1 MNMFSL
7 IFSKRNILL
16 LSLWI
21 ALILLLVVYWGDETE
36 NYAELSNNLI
46 QLKEMDARLDRDILK
61 ITSFLLNHYDPLVE
75 TSNRLRDLRQ
85 EIKTRVA
92 VVDDSVLISHS
103 ERYWQALDEKLAIVE
118 KIKFQA
124 AVARNGIH
132 YLPVATQ
139 ELKDIEPKIYQDVL
153 EMLNALFVYDLFF
166 TDTQLDDIHSK
177 LKQLK
182 RYRLSSPESS
192 QKFDHVLFHM
202 DSNIED
208 LTKLGLLK
216 TRYLAIPTQEHFEQ
230 IHARQEQNRVGETTK
245 KRRLILA
252 LTLFVIT
259 LLLGVWQLIRRLQ
272 KANQEVNR
280 AWYRLR
286 DAVDNLSE
294 AFALYDEEGRLVLHN
309 RRFCEFYSWLKGWIK
324 DGVKIDA
331 LQSVTGNRIQNLSLE
346 GEPIVESLPMGQY
359 FERIDSGAW
368 YLASNSYT
376 TEGGIVCVRSDITES
391 KQAEVDLRKLGR
403 VLEQSPASVMITN
416 TSGTIEYVN
425 SRFEKVSGYS
435 ADEVVGQNP
444 RILKSGDKTKEEYKA
459 MWSALL
465 AGREWRGIFH
475 NKRKDGSIY
484 WESASISPLRDDRG
498 QITHFIAV
506 KEDVTAQKRA
516 EDQLRMN
523 ATVFD
528 TTLEGIIVTDADNLI
543 KTVNPSFTRITGY
556 TPEEVI
562 GKSPS
567 ILSSGRH
574 DDRFYEELWDS
585 ILSKRYWSG
594 EIWNRRKDGSVYPE
608 WLSIAAIPDEQ
619 GIAKEYVAVFSD
631 ISKHKENEEQI
642 LYQANYD
649 ALTGLPN
656 RSLFSDRLDQ
666 AIASAQREEWE
677 LAILFV
683 DLDQFKMV
691 NDTFGHVMGD
701 ELLQLVSK
709 RISDCV
715 RESDTIARFGGDE
728 FVILLQ
734 DVSDMDAAA
743 NIATKVIN
751 RLTKVFTLYERD
763 IFIGASIGITVYP
776 DDAVNADSL
785 LRNADMAMY
794 QAKDRGRNNY
804 QFFTASMQQ
813 RTLERQ
819 QLELDLRLAVQ
830 RSELEIYYQ
839 PVIDSAIEKVISVEA
854 LLRWNHPHRGIVN
867 PAVFIPLAEDSG
879 LIGPIGEWVLRGAC
893 KQLSQWHRSGFTD
906 LRLAVNLSSRQ
917 RELGLEADSLRQL
930 LDDFSLSPEFL
941 TLEITE
947 SLLLRDTEEAITWL
961 SGFKSLGVKLS
972 VDDFGTGYSSL
983 SYLKRFPV
991 DTLKIDR
998 SFVREL
1004 PQDADDVSLVK
1015 AIVAMADSL
1024 SLDLIAEGV
1033 ETKAQVEFLLQNGCH
1048 NLQGYFYA
1056 RPMTAK
1062 DMLAWLEKDVQSTGT
1077 NDLVGRVLNPHKKA
1091 H

>member
-1 MNMFSL
+1 MNML
-7 IFSKRNILL
+7 KLLFSKLNLLL

-21 ALILLLVVYWGDETE
+21 ASILLLVVYWDNESE
-36 NYAELSNNLI
+36 QYAELSNNLV
-46 QLKEMDARLDRDILK
+46 QLKEMDARLDRDVLK
-61 ITSFLLNHYDPLVE
+61 ITSFLLNQYDPLVE
-75 TSNRLRDLRQ
+75 TNKRLLELRQ
-85 EIKTRVA
+85 QINAQISVI
-92 VVDDSVLISHS
+92 DDKVLEDHS
-103 ERYWQALDEKLAIVE
+103 AHYWHALDEKQAIIE

-124 AVARNGIH
+124 AVVRNGIH
-132 YLPVATQ
+132 YLPIAAK
-139 ELKDIEPKIYQDVL
+139 ELKSIDPKIYQEVL
-153 EMLNALFVYDLFF
+153 EMLNALLAYDLFF
-166 TDTQLDDIHSK
+166 IDSQLDDIQSA
-177 LKQLK
+177 LEQLK
-182 RYRLSSPESS
+182 RYRLASVEGT
-192 QKFDHVLFHM
+192 QKFDQVLFHM

-208 LTKLGLLK
+208 LTELGLLK
-216 TRYLAIPTQEHFEQ
+216 TRYLAIPTQDYFQQ
-230 IHARQEQNRVGETTK
+230 IYTRYEQNRVDEASN
-245 KRRLILA
+245 KRRLILG
-252 LTLFVIT
+252 LSLLVIM
-259 LLLGVWQLIRRLQ
+259 LLLGVWQLIRSLN
-272 KANQEVNR
+272 KANHEVNR

-294 AFALYDEEGRLVLHN
+294 AFALFDVDGRLVLYN
-309 RRFCEFYSWLKGWIK
+309 RRYSEFYAWLKGWIK
-324 DGVKIDA
+324 EGITIDA
-331 LQSVTGNRIQNLSLE
+331 LQSVTGKRINNLSLE
-346 GEPIVESLPMGQY
+346 GESIVETMPMGQY
-359 FERIDSGAW
+359 LEQIDSGAW
-368 YLASNSYT
+368 YLASNSCT

-416 TSGTIEYVN
+416 TAGKIEYVN
-425 SRFEKVSGYS
+425 PRFEKVSGYS
-435 ADEVVGQNP
+435 AQEVVGQNP

-459 MWSALL
+459 MWEALL

-528 TTLEGIIVTDADNLI
+528 TTQEGIIVTDADNLI

-556 TPEEVI
+556 SPEEVV
-562 GKSPS
+562 GKPPS

-585 ILSKRYWSG
+585 ILQKRYWSG

-608 WLSIAAIPDEQ
+608 WLSIAAIPDDQ

-666 AIASAQREEWE
+666 AIGSALREQWK

-701 ELLQLVSK
+701 ELLQLVAK

-715 RESDTIARFGGDE
+715 RDSDTIARFGGDE

-734 DVSDMDAAA
+734 DVSDMDAVAT
-743 NIATKVIN
+743 IATKVIN
-751 RLTKVFTLYERD
+751 RITKVFTLYERE
-763 IFIGASIGITVYP
+763 IFIGASIGITIFP
-776 DDAVNADSL
+776 DDAINADSL

-830 RSELEIYYQ
+830 RNELVIYYQ
-839 PVIDSAIEKVISVEA
+839 PVIDAEFEKVVSVEA
-854 LLRWNHPHRGIVN
+854 LLRWNHPHRGLVN
-867 PAVFIPLAEDSG
+867 PGVFIPLAEDSG

-893 KQLSQWHRSGFTD
+893 EQLSEWHRLGFSD
-906 LRLAVNLSSRQ
+906 LKLAVNLSSRQ
-917 RELGLEADSLRQL
+917 RELGLEVDYLRQIL
-930 LDDFSLSPEFL
+930 QELKLDPNQL

-998 SFVREL
+998 SFINGL
-1004 PQDADDVSLVK
+1004 PQDVDDASLVK
-1015 AIVAMADSL
+1015 TIVAMAESL
-1024 SLDLIAEGV
+1024 NLGLIAEGV
-1033 ETKAQVEFLLQNGCH
+1033 ETRDQVDFLLHNGCQL
-1048 NLQGYFYA
+1048 LQGYHYA
-1056 RPMTAK
+1056 RPMAAK
-1062 DMLAWLEKDVQSTGT
+1062 DMSRWLGNDLRGTGT
-1077 NDLVGRVLNPHKKA
+1077 SGMLGTKSS
-1091 H
+1091 

>member
-1 MNMFSL
+1 MLNN
-7 IFSKRNILL
+7 IYSKRSLL
-16 LSLWI
+16 LVSLWI
-21 ALILLLVVYWGDETE
+21 TLILLLAVYWDDESE
-36 NYAELSNNLI
+36 HYAGLSNNML
-46 QLKEMDARLDRDILK
+46 QLKKMDARLDRDVLK
-61 ITSFLLNHYDPLVE
+61 ITSFLLNQYDPLVE
-75 TSNRLRDLRQ
+75 TSNRLRELRQ
-85 EIKTRVA
+85 LITSKLT
-92 VVDDSVLISHS
+92 VVDDSTLLNYMEI
-103 ERYWQALDEKLAIVE
+103 YWRGMDEKLAVIE
-118 KIKFQA
+118 KIKYQA
-124 AVARNGIH
+124 AVVRNGIH
-132 YLPVATQ
+132 YLPIAAH
-139 ELKDIEPKIYQDVL
+139 ELKSVDPMIYQDVL
-153 EMLNALFVYDLFF
+153 ELLNSLLAYDLFY
-166 TDTQLDDIHSK
+166 TDSQLVE
-177 LKQLK
+177 LKSMMAHLK
-182 RYRLSSPESS
+182 SHQLSSAES
-192 QKFDHVLFHM
+192 QKKFDEVIFHM
-202 DSNIED
+202 NSNLED
-208 LTKLGLLK
+208 LTKLGVYK
-216 TRYLAIPTQEHFEQ
+216 ARYLAIPTQEYFEDF
-230 IHARQEQNRVGETTK
+230 HTRHEQNRVDETATK
-245 KRRLILA
+245 RLMILV
-252 LTLFVIT
+252 LTVFVMI
-259 LLLGVWQLIRRLQ
+259 LLMSLWQLIRRLQ
-272 KANQEVNR
+272 EANHEVNR
-280 AWYRLR
+280 AWFRLH
-286 DAVDNLSE
+286 DAVENLSE
-294 AFALYDEEGRLVLHN
+294 AFALFNAKGRLVLHN
-309 RRFCEFYSWLKGWIK
+309 RRFSEFYPWMREWIK
-324 DGVKIDA
+324 EGVNLDT
-331 LQSVTGNRIQNLSLE
+331 LQSVTGGRIKNVSLE
-346 GEPIVESLPMGQY
+346 GESIVESMPMGQY
-359 FERIDSGAW
+359 LEQVDNGAW
-368 YLASNSYT
+368 YLASNNFT
-376 TEGGIVCVRSDITES
+376 NEGGIVCVRSDITES

-416 TSGTIEYVN
+416 TDGTIEYVN
-425 SRFEKVSGYS
+425 PRFEKVSGYS
-435 ADEVVGQNP
+435 AEEVIGKNP
-444 RILKSGDKTKEEYKA
+444 RVLKSGDKTKEEYKA
-459 MWSALL
+459 MWDALL

-475 NKRKDGSIY
+475 NMRKDGSIY

-528 TTLEGIIVTDADNLI
+528 TTQEGIMVTDADNII

-556 TPEEVI
+556 SPDEVI
-562 GKSPS
+562 GQSPS

-574 DDRFYEELWDS
+574 DESFYEELWDS
-585 ILSKRYWSG
+585 VLHKRYWSG

-608 WLSIAAIPDEQ
+608 WLSIASILDDQ

-666 AIASAQREEWE
+666 SIGSALREQWK

-701 ELLQLVSK
+701 ELLQLVAK

-715 RESDTIARFGGDE
+715 RESDSIARFGGDE
-728 FVILLQ
+728 FAILLQ
-734 DVSDMDAAA
+734 DVSDMDAVA

-751 RLTKVFTLYERD
+751 RITKVFTLYERE
-763 IFIGASIGITVYP
+763 IFIGASVGITIFP
-776 DDAVNADSL
+776 DDAMNADSL

-839 PVIDSAIEKVISVEA
+839 PVVDAEFEKVISVEA

-867 PAVFIPLAEDSG
+867 PSVFIPLAEDSG
-879 LIGPIGEWVLRGAC
+879 LIGPIGLWVIQGAC
-893 KQLSQWHRSGFTD
+893 EQLRRWHKSGYPD

-917 RELGLEADSLRQL
+917 RELGLEVDYLRRVL
-930 LDDFSLSPEFL
+930 RESKIKPEML

-961 SGFKSLGVKLS
+961 SGFKKLGVNLS

-991 DTLKIDR
+991 DVLKIDR
-998 SFVREL
+998 SFISEL
-1004 PQDADDVSLVK
+1004 PEDVDDASLVK
-1015 AIVAMADSL
+1015 TIVAMADSL
-1024 SLDLIAEGV
+1024 KLSLIAEGV
-1033 ETKAQVEFLLQNGCH
+1033 ETKDQADFLLNNGCR
-1048 NLQGYFYA
+1048 NLQGYYYA
-1056 RPMTAK
+1056 RPMDAK
-1062 DMLAWLEKDVQSTGT
+1062 DMSAWLQRDLQGTGT
-1077 NDLVGRVLNPHKKA
+1077 T
-1091 H
+1091 